1 MNSKSISAYD
11 VAARVATYDA
21 DMEVMHPNRTRM
33 VDVALEFLPL
43 ARDTEMHV
51 LELGCGTGY
60 LTQRLLTAYPSAR
73 VVAVDG
79 AQSMLE
85 LATSRLGALNE
96 RVDSRVGDF
105 RELDRLVQPD
115 PLSDAVLSS
124 YALHHLD
131 RDDKLQ
137 VLVASSSRLKP
148 GGWFINADL
157 IESDSAEVEDRFQQ
171 LRVAGIVRRA
181 AADDGRFS
189 SPSATQQYL
198 DELEANEHDQ
208 PLKLLQDLEV
218 LRSAG
223 LEHVCVLWLEY
234 REAVVAGRKPT
245 M

>member
-1 MNSKSISAYD
+1 MSSKSINAYD
-11 VAARVATYDA
+11 IAARVTTYDA

-43 ARDTEMHV
+43 AKDAEMRV

-60 LTQRLLTAYPSAR
+60 LTQRLLTEYPRAR

-79 AQSMLE
+79 ASSMVE
-85 LATSRLGALNE
+85 LATSRLDALNKHVE
-96 RVDSRVGDF
+96 FCVGDF
-105 RELDRLVQPD
+105 RELDRLMQPD
-115 PLSDAVLSS
+115 QVFDAVLSS
-124 YALHHLD
+124 YALHHLN
-131 RDDKLQ
+131 REEKLP
-137 VLVASSSRLKP
+137 LVAASSSRLKP

-171 LRVAGIVRRA
+171 LRVSGIVRRSA
-181 AADDGRFS
+181 AGDGRFS

-198 DELEANEHDQ
+198 AELEAEEHDQ

-245 M
+245 A